1 MKDLGE
7 ARFIPG
13 IKIYRDR
20 TKRLIGLSQ
29 SAYIDKILKRFKMKN
44 FKRSNIPMQEI
55 LEWNKTQAL
64 NAESLIIEAVA
75 AGNKASSTQVE
86 GKIYT
91 HVVQRINV
99 LEKHIL
105 KGKLVLVDDD
115 EKQLKKVDYLDNL
128 GTDDEVK
135 PIVNETASF
144 LALIPLAAAHSYC
157 PQLLLT
163 VTAHRYYSQ
172 LLLTATARSYCSQL
186 LLTATTLSYCS
197 QLLLTSYC
205 S

>member
-1 MKDLGE
+1 MNS
-7 ARFIPG
+7 ACAQRWRFDPLPI
-13 IKIYRDR
+13 
-20 TKRLIGLSQ
+20 LSN
-29 SAYIDKILKRFKMKN
+29 SF
-44 FKRSNIPMQEI
+44 E
-55 LEWNKTQAL
+55 AL

-144 LALIPLAAAHSYC
+144 LALIPLGVEYC
-157 PQLLLT
+157 PKSLLE
-163 VTAHRYYSQ
+163 Q
-172 LLLTATARSYCSQL
+172 
-186 LLTATTLSYCS
+186 
-197 QLLLTSYC
+197 
-205 S
+205 